1 MFIQDLFE
9 NVEVDARYDAANDNS
24 QLKMSDTRKTRLT
37 LEQINKLRLMNDQ
50 RKIEMK
56 QKLENIQKQYGMGT
70 AAAAGGAGLGM

>member
-1 MFIQDLFE
+1 MFVQDLFE
-9 NVEVDARYDAANDNS
+9 EVVDDARYDAADDHS

-50 RKIEMK
+50 RKIEMQ

-70 AAAAGGAGLGM
+70 ANQAQGAGLGM